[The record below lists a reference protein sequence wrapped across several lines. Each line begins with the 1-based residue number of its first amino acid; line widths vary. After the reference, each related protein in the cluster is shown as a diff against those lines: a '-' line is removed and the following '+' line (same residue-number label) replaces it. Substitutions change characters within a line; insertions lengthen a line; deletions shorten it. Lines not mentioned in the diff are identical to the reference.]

1 MAEVINYADK
11 YQQAVQQGFYDGHL
25 YSAALWNSP
34 SNSLI
39 QFDGAKH
46 IKVPRL
52 KITAGR
58 KDRTRRAITT
68 PEVNYSN
75 DWDSYELTNERYWST
90 LVDPSDIDET
100 NMVISIAN
108 ITRQFNLDSKMPE
121 KDREMFSKLYQ
132 QKVHYDGQEGIHTES
147 VDETNILKLFDE
159 MMSNFDEARIPAEGR
174 ILYVT
179 PKMNAILKRADAMNR
194 TIVIS
199 NPSAITRTVHSLDE
213 VSAIH
218 VVPSDLMQTT
228 FDFTVGS
235 KFKEGAKQIDMFLIS
250 NGIQIAPE
258 KYSFV
263 GFDQPSALTSGNY
276 LYYEQSYDDV
286 LMLSTKTKG
295 YEAVISDATGVKD
308 LSDSSKL
315 GKKADTANV
324 EPTADSTD
332 VKPTSN
338 STIQEIKAYLD
349 KHGID
354 YTGKTTKDDLLAL
367 VK

>member
-34 SNSLI
+34 SNSQI

-52 KITAGR
+52 TITAGR
-58 KDRTRRAITT
+58 KDRQRRTITT

-100 NMVISIAN
+100 NMVVSIAN

-132 QKVHYDGQEGIHTES
+132 QKVHYDGDDGIHTES
-147 VDETNILKLFDE
+147 IDEKNVLKLFDE
-159 MMSNFDEARIPAEGR
+159 MMSNFDEARIPAQGR
-174 ILYVT
+174 MLYVT
-179 PKMNAILKRADAMNR
+179 PKMNSILKRADALNR
-194 TIVIS
+194 AIVVSDPS
-199 NPSAITRTVHSLDE
+199 NIVRTVHSLDE
-213 VSAIH
+213 VTIT

-228 FDFTVGS
+228 FDFTTGS
-235 KFKEGAKQIDMFLIS
+235 KLKDDAKQIDMFLIE

-263 GFDQPSALTSGNY
+263 GFDQPSASTSGNY

-295 YEAVISDATGVKD
+295 YEAVVSDATGVKD
-308 LSDSSKL
+308 LSDSSKF
-315 GKKADTANV
+315 GKKPETESKGDATD
-324 EPTADSTD
+324 DTD
-332 VKPTSN
+332 VKPTDAN
-338 STIQEIKAYLD
+338 TVEEIKAYLD
-349 KHGID
+349 KHHID
-354 YTGKTTKDDLLAL
+354 YTGKTTKSDLLAL

>member
-100 NMVISIAN
+100 DMVVSIAN

-132 QKVHYDGQEGIHTES
+132 QKVHYDGDDGIHTES

-159 MMSNFDEARIPAEGR
+159 MMSNFDEARIPADGR

-179 PKMNAILKRADAMNR
+179 PKMNSILKRADAMNR
-194 TIVIS
+194 TIVVS
-199 NPSAITRTVHSLDE
+199 DPSAITRTVHSLDE

-235 KFKEGAKQIDMFLIS
+235 KFKEGAKQIDMFLIY

-263 GFDQPSALTSGNY
+263 GFDQPSALTSGNW

-315 GKKADTANV
+315 GKKADTADV
-324 EPTADSTD
+324 KPTADSTD
-332 VKPTSN
+332 VKPTDAN
-338 STIQEIKAYLD
+338 TGEEIKAYLD
-349 KHGID
+349 KHHID
-354 YTGKTTKDDLLAL
+354 YTGKTTKSDLLAL

>member
-1 MAEVINYADK
+1 MAEVINYADA
-11 YQQAVQQGFYDGHL
+11 YQSAVQQAFYDGHL
-25 YSAALWNSP
+25 YSADLWNSP
-34 SNSLI
+34 SNSMVK
-39 QFDGAKH
+39 FDGAKH

-52 KITAGR
+52 TITAGR
-58 KDRTRRAITT
+58 QDRQRRTITGFAA
-68 PEVNYSN
+68 NYSN

-90 LVDPSDIDET
+90 LVDPLDVDET
-100 NMVISIAN
+100 DMVVSIAN

-132 QKVHYDGQEGIHTES
+132 QKVKYDGQEGIHTET
-147 VDETNILKLFDE
+147 VDETNVLKLFDE

-199 NPSAITRTVHSLDE
+199 DPSAITRTVHSLDE

-235 KFKEGAKQIDMFLIS
+235 KFKEGAKQIEMFLIYD
-250 NGIQIAPE
+250 GIQIAPE

-286 LMLSTKTKG
+286 LVLSTKTKG
-295 YEAVISDATGVKD
+295 YEAVISDATGVTD
-308 LSDSSKL
+308 LADSSKF
-315 GKKADTANV
+315 GKKADA
-324 EPTADSTD
+324 TD
-332 VKPTSN
+332 VKPTDA
-338 STIQEIKAYLD
+338 STVEEIKAYLD
-349 KHGID
+349 RHNID
-354 YTGKTTKDDLLAL
+354 YTGKTTKSDLLAL
-367 VK
+367 VQ